1 MAEYDQFVSEHADA
15 IARFHDR
22 RRAAFDAERAA
33 WTAASTGPIAHT

>member
-1 MAEYDQFVSEHADA
+1 MAEYDQFVSEHAEA

-33 WTAASTGPIAHT
+33 WTAAAAVTGP